1 LFVEQ
6 IRVEVRWRDTL
17 MRNML
22 ENREIHG
29 IEVKS
34 AGTHAINGISPL
46 PKVVEICKQHGIDIS
61 SHSSL
66 PLAEEMVK
74 DSDITLIMEKEQLKL
89 LLKSFRR
96 QKESK
101 GAFFL

>member
-1 LFVEQ
+1 
-6 IRVEVRWRDTL
+6 